1 MAKLL
6 KKRVKRG
13 QKSIQ
18 LYGGDICGVACNRC
32 ASVPA
37 NDYNNVHDVVSI

>member
-1 MAKLL
+1 MVRLL
-6 KKRVKRG
+6 KKRGKRG

-18 LYGGDICGVACNRC
+18 SYGSDICGVACNRC

-37 NDYNNVHDVVSI
+37 NDYNNVYDVVSI